1 MKAKI
6 KNYLTLNN
14 IIDLSVDIG
23 LLLFDVFGAPI
34 MIPIRIG
41 KWLLKMGIKHGRKI
55 GINYFTIK
63 FEQRRTAGY

>member
-1 MKAKI
+1 MKARI

-14 IIDLSVDIG
+14 VIDLSVDIG

-41 KWLLKMGIKHGRKI
+41 KFVLKVGIKHGRRI
-55 GINYFTIK
+55 AINHVATRI
-63 FEQRRTAGY
+63 TA